1 MNVVFAGGGTAG
13 HINPAVA
20 IALKILKEDSDSK
33 ILFIG
38 NSGSMEEEIAIKNG
52 FLFEPIKVSGFQ
64 RKINA
69 SFIKNNIKSL
79 YWAYNSN
86 SKCRKIFKDFK
97 PDIVIGT
104 GGYVSGPVLYA
115 ASKMGI
121 KTLIHE
127 QNSFPGITTK
137 ILSKYVNKIL
147 LTNDKAK
154 TFIKQKEK
162 CIVTG
167 IPVRDSILSVSRKEA
182 RQYFKIDDQIC
193 ILSFGGS
200 LGARPLN
207 DAILDLLVYEQ
218 QKKLN
223 TFHIHATGK
232 REYEYFCEKAKEKN
246 IELKNNR
253 FLILPYIDNMDFC
266 LTSADL
272 VISRSGATTLS
283 EVSALTKPSILI
295 PSPYVSEN
303 HQYHN
308 AKAFEEKKACILITE
323 SELKEGLLI
332 EKVGDI
338 INDKSKLSELS
349 ENISQFCILD
359 ANERIYKII
368 KEIIN

>member
-20 IALKILKEDSDSK
+20 IALKILKEDSNSK
-33 ILFIG
+33 ILFVG
-38 NSGSMEEEIAIKNG
+38 NAHSMEEEISLKNG
-52 FLFEPIKVSGFQ
+52 FLFKSIKVSGFQ

-69 SFIKNNIKSL
+69 SFLKNNMKSL
-79 YWAYNSN
+79 YYAFNSN
-86 SKCRKIFKDFK
+86 SKCKKIFKEFK

-104 GGYVSGPVLYA
+104 GGYVSGPVLYT
-115 ASKMGI
+115 ASKMNI

-137 ILSKYVNKIL
+137 ILSKYVDKIL
-147 LTNDKAK
+147 LNNDKAK

-167 IPVRDSILSVSRKEA
+167 IPVRDSILSVSRKKA
-182 RQYFKIDDQIC
+182 RQHFKINDKIC
-193 ILSFGGS
+193 VLSFGGS

-218 QKKLN
+218 KKNLN

-232 REYEYFCEKAKEKN
+232 GEYDFFLKKAKENN
-246 IELKNNR
+246 IDLKNDR
-253 FLILPYIDNMDFC
+253 FLILPYIYNMDFC

-283 EVSALTKPSILI
+283 EVSALTKASILI

-308 AKAFEEKKACILITE
+308 AKAYEEKNACVLITE
-323 SELKEGLLI
+323 PQLKEGKLI
-332 EKVGDI
+332 QKVDELI
-338 INDKSKLSELS
+338 ANKSALDELCD
-349 ENISQFCILD
+349 NISQFCILD

-368 KEIIN
+368 KEII